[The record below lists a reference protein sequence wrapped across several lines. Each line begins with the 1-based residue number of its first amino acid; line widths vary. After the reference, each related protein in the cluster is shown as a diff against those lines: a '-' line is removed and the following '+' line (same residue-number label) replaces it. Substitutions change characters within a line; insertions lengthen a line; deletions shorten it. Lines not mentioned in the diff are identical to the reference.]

1 MRFQVAQ
8 TLFAV
13 HFGYNKNVPRT
24 YGFFGMP
31 MLFDNDEP
39 DDINFI
45 KLEVAEHHKVP
56 DCYDEKRE
64 LKCDG
69 YLLKDETGTVF
80 ANQYPTASYGQIS
93 DESNRRFAIHI
104 KKGESGLLN
113 RMTEEN
119 PKAIFEFHLLSDVLE
134 RIQRGIKDLG
144 DVKITDENSQRSR
157 TKRDHLIKLYDRI
170 VKEFGEK
177 YPDYRLA
184 MVWKPPFKKS
194 NLIWPDVSIYKRISF
209 KQAEAMSKEDI
220 MKDFMSD
227 GRFELVYKGDDR
239 LVIENADGTYYID
252 GKLTEVKTINIY
264 FAEKSEEDGKPVFYV
279 HQTEYFPR
287 SWIGA
292 AVDCFITRLKNGGQ
306 RAANTGMSLEA
317 IAARDKEPEG
327 IQQVR
332 T

>member
-1 MRFQVAQ
+1 MRFQVNQ
-8 TLFAV
+8 NLFAV
-13 HFGYNKNVPRT
+13 HFGYNANVPRT
-24 YGFFGMP
+24 YGFYSLP
-31 MLFDNDEP
+31 LLFDNIEP
-39 DDINFI
+39 DDINFV
-45 KLEVAEHHKVP
+45 KLTVIEHHKVP
-56 DCYDEKRE
+56 GDYDIKEE
-64 LKCDG
+64 PQYDG
-69 YLLKDETGTVF
+69 YLLKNEAGLVF
-80 ANQYPTASYGQIS
+80 ANQYPRASYGQLS
-93 DESNRRFAIHI
+93 DESNRRFAVHI
-104 KKGESGLLN
+104 TESGVIDK
-113 RMTEEN
+113 MQEEN
-119 PKAIFEFHLLSDVLE
+119 EKVVFEYHLLSDVLE
-134 RIQRGIKDLG
+134 RMQRGIKDLEN
-144 DVKITDENSQRSR
+144 VKYTAENEHYIRE
-157 TKRDHLIKLYDRI
+157 KRATLVKFYERI

-177 YPDYRLA
+177 YADYQLN
-184 MVWKPPFKKS
+184 MTWEPLFKTE
-194 NLIWPDVSIYKRISF
+194 LLWPKVSINKRVPI
-209 KQAEAMSKEDI
+209 KTAEAMSKEDI
-220 MKDFMSD
+220 MRDFMSD

>member
-1 MRFQVAQ
+1 MRFQVNQ
-8 TLFAV
+8 NLFAV
-13 HFGYNKNVPRT
+13 HFGYNANVPRT
-24 YGFFGMP
+24 YGFYP
-31 MLFDNDEP
+31 IPLLFDNVEP
-39 DDINFI
+39 DDINFV
-45 KLEVAEHHKVP
+45 KLTVTEHHKVP
-56 DCYDEKRE
+56 YVYDDKAE
-64 LKCDG
+64 LKYDG
-69 YLLKDETGTVF
+69 YLLKNDVGVVF
-80 ANQYPTASYGQIS
+80 ANQYPRASYDQLS
-93 DESNRRFAIHI
+93 DEFNRRFAVHI
-104 KKGESGLLN
+104 TESGVLDK
-113 RMTEEN
+113 MQEEN
-119 PKAIFEFHLLSDVLE
+119 EKAVFEYHLLSDVLE
-134 RIQRGIKDLG
+134 KIQRGIKDLEN
-144 DVKITDENSQRSR
+144 VKYTAENEHRLR
-157 TKRDHLIKLYDRI
+157 EKRAALIKFYDRI
-170 VKEFGEK
+170 VKEFSEK
-177 YPDYRLA
+177 YADYQLNMA
-184 MVWKPPFKKS
+184 WVPLFKTE
-194 NLIWPDVSIYKRISF
+194 LHWPKVSINKRVPI

-227 GRFELVYKGDDR
+227 DRFELVYRGGDI
-239 LVIENADGTYYID
+239 LIIENAEGTYYID